1 MNEAGATGT
10 GRGVAAGRSTVRS
23 GLWVEGLAL
32 RIGALELLRDVA
44 LDVAPGEHVAVIG
57 PSGAGKSSLLRC
69 IAGLAVPD
77 AGAVCFAG
85 EVWSQAG
92 ATRAFVPP
100 ERRGVAM
107 IAQELALWPHL
118 TARQH
123 LVLTLRWRGVARG
136 ERAAEAHEL
145 LRLVRLEARAE
156 HRPAELS
163 GGEGQRLALARA
175 LAGGT
180 RVLLLDEP
188 LASLDVVL
196 RRELGAE
203 FAALARARSSAVVHV
218 THAPEDV
225 LALADRVV
233 ALEAGRVTESARIDA
248 AGAGAPAA
256 SESAFVRAFFAA
268 PPAATRTSPA
278 PG

>member
-1 MNEAGATGT
+1 MKTAMTIATDLAD
-10 GRGVAAGRSTVRS
+10 VATRDAVRS
-23 GLWVEGLAL
+23 GLWAEGLSL
-32 RIGALELLRDVA
+32 RIGALELLRDVS
-44 LDVAPGEHVAVIG
+44 LTVAAGEHVAVIG
-57 PSGAGKSSLLRC
+57 PSGAGKSTLLRC
-69 IAGLAVPD
+69 IAGLAAPD
-77 AGAVCFAG
+77 AGAVGFGA
-85 EVWSQAG
+85 EVWS
-92 ATRAFVPP
+92 RAASTCAMVPP

-123 LVLTLRWRGVARG
+123 LVLTLRWRGVARSV
-136 ERAAEAHEL
+136 RAAEAHEL
-145 LRLVRLEARAE
+145 LRLVRLEARAD
-156 HRPAELS
+156 HRPAALS

-203 FAALARARSSAVVHV
+203 FAALARVRGSAVLHV

-233 ALEAGRVTESARIDA
+233 ALEMGRITESARIA
-248 AGAGAPAA
+248 EVALGTAT
-256 SESAFVRAFFAA
+256 AFDSTFLRAFFSA
-268 PPAATRTSPA
+268 PPTTKR
-278 PG
+278 